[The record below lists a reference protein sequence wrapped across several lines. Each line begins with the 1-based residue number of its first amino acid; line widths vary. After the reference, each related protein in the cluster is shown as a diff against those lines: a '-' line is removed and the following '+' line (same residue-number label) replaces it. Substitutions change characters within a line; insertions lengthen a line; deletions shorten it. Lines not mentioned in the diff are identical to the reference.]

1 MNFFDRMI
9 ERFEI
14 VGRAR
19 TLSVLRQQSDRTL
32 LDAGFSPE
40 LVRIGI
46 KEWPWRAEDVL
57 AEQRSDQ
64 SSTPAGINTA
74 VDHAAVSNVG
84 QIEVVE
90 TGKAANNTLETAA

>member
-19 TLSVLRQQSDRTL
+19 TLSVLRQQSDRSL

-40 LVRIGI
+40 LVRIGV
-46 KEWPWRAEDVL
+46 KAWPWRSEDEL
-57 AEQRSDQ
+57 AVKNSLNRSNL
-64 SSTPAGINTA
+64 TGIKP
-74 VDHAAVSNVG
+74 VGHATVSNVG

-90 TGKAANNTLETAA
+90 TGKAANNTMESAA

>member
-9 ERFEI
+9 EKFEV

-32 LDAGFSPE
+32 QDAGFSPE

-46 KEWPWRAEDVL
+46 KAWPWRAEDELTADSL
-57 AEQRSDQ
+57 ANQAKI
-64 SSTPAGINTA
+64 PFAGT
-74 VDHAAVSNVG
+74 AAVANVG
-84 QIEVVE
+84 QIDVVN
-90 TGKAANNTLETAA
+90 TGKAANNPLETAA